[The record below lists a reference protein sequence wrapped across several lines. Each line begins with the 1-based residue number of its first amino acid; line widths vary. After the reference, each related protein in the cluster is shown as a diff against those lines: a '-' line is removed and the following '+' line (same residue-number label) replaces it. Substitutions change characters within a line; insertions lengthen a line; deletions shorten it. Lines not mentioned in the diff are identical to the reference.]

1 MMRASDKS
9 ALTLAPPTDPA
20 PGLTLPGF
28 YGKLPQAGDFVTR
41 RLPPDFV
48 RFWDRW
54 LARHLAPRLPDALP
68 LRFTLAYGP
77 LRATGVVLASADR
90 AGRRFPL
97 TLAAAGPAAPDPA
110 WLAALA
116 AAAAAAAQGELSPD
130 ALDARL
136 QSLPIPPL
144 AAYAASPPPL
154 VFWTEAA
161 APRAIDP
168 DHPGPALDALL
179 ATPGEPR

>member
-1 MMRASDKS
+1 V
-9 ALTLAPPTDPA
+9 
-20 PGLTLPGF
+20 PGPDLILPGF
-28 YGKLPQAGDFVTR
+28 YGKLPRAGDFVSR
-41 RLPPDFV
+41 RLPADFV

-54 LARHLAPRLPDALP
+54 CALHLATRLPEGAG
-68 LRFTLAYGP
+68 LRFALVRPP
-77 LRATGVVLASADR
+77 LHATGLVTASADR

-144 AAYAASPPPL
+144 AADAASPPPL